1 MRRFL
6 RPDQHES
13 RNLRQNLPRQVAQP
27 RHFGDVRRRVRRG
40 HCRAKRADPRHILGS
55 GAEIAL
61 LPAAVDER
69 GQRQTGLDVER
80 TDALRPVDFMSR
92 DRNKVGPSVF
102 ALNGTFRKPCTASVW
117 NSASGASR
125 RVARTMSA
133 IGMTAPDSLLT
144 IMMDTKIVS
153 GRSAAFNAST
163 ETKPVSSGCKYV
175 TSKPLCLQLL
185 HRMQHG
191 VVLHGGR
198 HDVAPALAEALCRG
212 KNGPVVGPVPPEV
225 KNTRSVSAPSACAT
239 CARAVFS
246 RCAASMPGR

>member
-1 MRRFL
+1 M
-6 RPDQHES
+6 
-13 RNLRQNLPRQVAQP
+13 
-27 RHFGDVRRRVRRG
+27 
-40 HCRAKRADPRHILGS
+40 
-55 GAEIAL
+55 
-61 LPAAVDER
+61 
-69 GQRQTGLDVER
+69 
-80 TDALRPVDFMSR
+80 
-92 DRNKVGPSVF
+92 
-102 ALNGTFRKPCTASVW
+102 NGTFRKPCTASVW

-175 TSKPLCLQLL
+175 TSKPCASSCCIGCSTAWCSTAVVTMWRPRLPRRFAVEKMAQLS
-185 HRMQHG
+185 
-191 VVLHGGR
+191 
-198 HDVAPALAEALCRG
+198 AS
-212 KNGPVVGPVPPEV
+212 VPPEV